1 MSDVAEAVGVEV
13 RGKHNDFVKQGVYS
27 THTGASCFS
36 PVINIM
42 RDSRWGRNQETYG
55 EDPYLSG
62 KYAAAYVTGLQADV
76 ETPSNKQLA
85 VSVAMRSFVLLKN
98 RGLLPLKG
106 KFKAIGVVG
115 PFANDSTEILGS
127 YNAFPPRDAI
137 VTALEG
143 LTPLAA
149 SVQYSA
155 GCVNGTKC
163 AQLSEDEVQSA
174 VTGTDVNF
182 VLIGTGPSVENE
194 DHDRADLELPG
205 MQKQLLMDV
214 MRFAPKTPL
223 VVLLFSAGPVNV
235 SFADRDERVSAILQC
250 FFPAQATG
258 TALRHVLLNDVPGAV
273 PAGRLPYTWP
283 QFLSQLPPM
292 VNYSMAGRTYR
303 YFDGVP
309 LYPFGFGLSY
319 SSFHYTS
326 LTMPGRVTAGRSL
339 VGQFSLMNQ
348 GPYDAEEV
356 YQVYISWLNS
366 SLPAP
371 TRQLVYF
378 GRISLSAGTT
388 GSVDFELPARSM
400 ALWFNNGW
408 QVPRA
413 ALYRDL
419 RYKPKVPNVDRDL
432 PHKPKAPNADDYPF
446 RNVSLSWDERVADL
460 VGRLTLEEIQEQM
473 GRGGAGENGGPAP
486 AIKRLDI
493 GPYQW
498 NQECLRGDVG
508 AQGNATAFPQA
519 LGLAAAFRINGVPA
533 CANSELL
540 TDVLRDEWNFTGYI
554 VSDEGAIENIINLHH
569 YLNNTVDTVAACVNA
584 GCNLELSGNLAKPVY
599 FSLVDAVNAGKL
611 TQAKVQ
617 EMVSPLFYTRMRLGE
632 FDPPEMNPYS
642 RLSSADVE
650 TDDHKALAV
659 EAAMKSFVLLKN
671 DGQSVE
677 AEGHDRPDIE
687 LPGQQKQLLMDV
699 INNTPEKVPIILLL
713 FNAGPVNISFADQD
727 PRVSAIME
735 CFFPAQATG
744 DALRHVLL
752 NDVDGA
758 VVQVYIRWRD
768 IPLPE
773 GTPKIQLAWFDR
785 ISMKAGQSN
794 LQVSFEVEAR
804 SMAQWKNGGWF
815 IEEGFMDLFVGG
827 QQPHQKRAAP
837 NDVITAEFKIVGS
850 KYLGRY

>member
-1 MSDVAEAVGVEV
+1 MGPL
-13 RGKHNDFVKQGVYS
+13 R
-27 THTGASCFS
+27 
-36 PVINIM
+36 
-42 RDSRWGRNQETYG
+42 
-55 EDPYLSG
+55 
-62 KYAAAYVTGLQADV
+62 
-76 ETPSNKQLA
+76 
-85 VSVAMRSFVLLKN
+85 VS
-98 RGLLPLKG
+98 
-106 KFKAIGVVG
+106 
-115 PFANDSTEILGS
+115 
-127 YNAFPPRDAI
+127 
-137 VTALEG
+137 
-143 LTPLAA
+143 
-149 SVQYSA
+149 
-155 GCVNGTKC
+155 
-163 AQLSEDEVQSA
+163 
-174 VTGTDVNF
+174 
-182 VLIGTGPSVENE
+182 
-194 DHDRADLELPG
+194 
-205 MQKQLLMDV
+205 
-214 MRFAPKTPL
+214 
-223 VVLLFSAGPVNV
+223 LFS
-235 SFADRDERVSAILQC
+235 
-250 FFPAQATG
+250 
-258 TALRHVLLNDVPGAV
+258 
-273 PAGRLPYTWP
+273 
-283 QFLSQLPPM
+283 FLVCLH
-292 VNYSMAGRTYR
+292 
-303 YFDGVP
+303 VP
-309 LYPFGFGLSY
+309 LS
-319 SSFHYTS
+319 
-326 LTMPGRVTAGRSL
+326 
-339 VGQFSLMNQ
+339 
-348 GPYDAEEV
+348 
-356 YQVYISWLNS
+356 
-366 SLPAP
+366 
-371 TRQLVYF
+371 
-378 GRISLSAGTT
+378 
-388 GSVDFELPARSM
+388 
-400 ALWFNNGW
+400 
-408 QVPRA
+408 A
-413 ALYRDL
+413 ALNRDP

-432 PHKPKAPNADDYPF
+432 LHKPKAPNADDYPF

-519 LGLAAAFRINGVPA
+519 LGLAAAFSPDLIFRVAEVTAVEVRGKHNDFVKQGIFTDHTGASCFSPVINIMRDSRWGRNQETYGEDPYLSGIYADRFIRGLQGNDTRYVRASGGCKHFDVHGGPDSIPVSRFSFNAEVSEADWRTTFLPAFRRCVEAGTYSLMCSYNRINGVPA

-540 TDVLRDEWNFTGYI
+540 TDVLRGEWNFTGYI
-554 VSDEGAIENIINLHH
+554 VSDEGAIENIIYLHH

-671 DGQSVE
+671 DGVLPLNHTAKYGTIAIVGPMADDASQLSGDYAPRPPPADVITPLAGLRSIASTVQYAAGCSETACTSYNSSDVIKAVTGTEITIVALGTGQSVE

-758 VVQVYIRWRD
+758 VPAGRLPYTWPLLDTQMPPMVNYSMAGRTYRYFDGPPLYPFGYGLSYTTFRYTAMTHTAFVTAGEPLKGQVWVDNVGHYDADEVVQVYIRWRD